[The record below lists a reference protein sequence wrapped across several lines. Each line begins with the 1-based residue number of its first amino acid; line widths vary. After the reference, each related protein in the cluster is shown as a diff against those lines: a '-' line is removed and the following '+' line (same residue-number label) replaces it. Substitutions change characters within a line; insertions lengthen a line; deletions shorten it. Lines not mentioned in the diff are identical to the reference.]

1 MPLLLPPGLSQSS
14 LDALS
19 DFVSLEGLGAS
30 SLLDPSLLEPSLL
43 EPSLLEPSLLEPSL
57 LEPSLLDPSLLDPSL
72 LELSLLDPSLLA
84 GPESSFLR
92 ELPCP
97 DGERWSVE

>member
-1 MPLLLPPGLSQSS
+1 VPLLLPPGLSQSS

-19 DFVSLEGLGAS
+19 RFVSLEGLEAS
-30 SLLDPSLLEPSLL
+30 SLLDSSLLEPSLL

-57 LEPSLLDPSLLDPSL
+57 LELSLPELSL
-72 LELSLLDPSLLA
+72 LELSLLEPSLLA
-84 GPESSFLR
+84 NPESSLLR

>member
-1 MPLLLPPGLSQSS
+1 MPLLLPSGLSQSS

-19 DFVSLEGLGAS
+19 RFVSLEGLEAS
-30 SLLDPSLLEPSLL
+30 SMLD
-43 EPSLLEPSLLEPSL
+43 
-57 LEPSLLDPSLLDPSL
+57 PSLLDPSLLDPSL
-72 LELSLLDPSLLA
+72 LNPSLLEPSLLDPFLVEPSLLELSLLA

>member
-1 MPLLLPPGLSQSS
+1 MPQLLPSGLSQSS

-19 DFVSLEGLGAS
+19 GFVSLEGLGDS
-30 SLLDPSLLEPSLL
+30 PLLGLSLLEPSLL
-43 EPSLLEPSLLEPSL
+43 ELSLLEPSLLEL
-57 LEPSLLDPSLLDPSL
+57 SL
-72 LELSLLDPSLLA
+72 LELSLLEPSLLA

-92 ELPCP
+92 ELPWP

>member
-19 DFVSLEGLGAS
+19 RFVSLEGLEASSLLDS

-43 EPSLLEPSLLEPSL
+43 EPSLLELSLAELSLLELSLLEPSL
-57 LEPSLLDPSLLDPSL
+57 L
-72 LELSLLDPSLLA
+72 A
-84 GPESSFLR
+84 NPESSLLR

>member
-19 DFVSLEGLGAS
+19 RFVSLEGLEAS
-30 SLLDPSLLEPSLL
+30 SMLD
-43 EPSLLEPSLLEPSL
+43 
-57 LEPSLLDPSLLDPSL
+57 PSLLDPSLLDPSL
-72 LELSLLDPSLLA
+72 LNPSLLEPSLLDPSLVEPSLLELSLLEPSLLA

>member
-19 DFVSLEGLGAS
+19 RFVSLEGLEDSSLLDS

-43 EPSLLEPSLLEPSL
+43 EPSLLELSLAELSLLELSLLEPSL
-57 LEPSLLDPSLLDPSL
+57 L
-72 LELSLLDPSLLA
+72 A
-84 GPESSFLR
+84 NPESSLLR

>member
-1 MPLLLPPGLSQSS
+1 VPLLLPPGLSQSS

-19 DFVSLEGLGAS
+19 RFVSLEGLEAS
-30 SLLDPSLLEPSLL
+30 SLLDSSLLEPSLL
-43 EPSLLEPSLLEPSL
+43 EPSLLELSLAELSLLELSLLEPSL
-57 LEPSLLDPSLLDPSL
+57 L
-72 LELSLLDPSLLA
+72 A
-84 GPESSFLR
+84 NPESSLLR

>member
-1 MPLLLPPGLSQSS
+1 MPLLLPSGLSQSS

-19 DFVSLEGLGAS
+19 GFVSLEGLGAS
-30 SLLDPSLLEPSLL
+30 SLLEPSLL
-43 EPSLLEPSLLEPSL
+43 EPSLLEPSLLELSLLELSL
-57 LEPSLLDPSLLDPSL
+57 LEPSLL
-72 LELSLLDPSLLA
+72 A
-84 GPESSFLR
+84 NPESSLLR

>member
-19 DFVSLEGLGAS
+19 RFVSLEGLEAS
-30 SLLDPSLLEPSLL
+30 SLLDSSLLEPSLLDPSLLEPSLL
-43 EPSLLEPSLLEPSL
+43 ELSLAELSLLELSLLEPSLL
-57 LEPSLLDPSLLDPSL
+57 
-72 LELSLLDPSLLA
+72 A
-84 GPESSFLR
+84 NPESSLLR

>member
-19 DFVSLEGLGAS
+19 RFVSLEGLEASSLLDS

-43 EPSLLEPSLLEPSL
+43 EPSLLELSLPELSLPELSLLEPSL
-57 LEPSLLDPSLLDPSL
+57 L
-72 LELSLLDPSLLA
+72 A
-84 GPESSFLR
+84 NPESSLLR

>member
-19 DFVSLEGLGAS
+19 AFVSLEGLGAS
-30 SLLDPSLLEPSLL
+30 SLLDPSLLDPSLVEPSLV
-43 EPSLLEPSLLEPSL
+43 E
-57 LEPSLLDPSLLDPSL
+57 PSL
-72 LELSLLDPSLLA
+72 LELSLPEPSLLA
-84 GPESSFLR
+84 GADSSFLR

>member
-14 LDALS
+14 PDALS
-19 DFVSLEGLGAS
+19 GFVSLEGLEAS
-30 SLLDPSLLEPSLL
+30 SLLD
-43 EPSLLEPSLLEPSL
+43 
-57 LEPSLLDPSLLDPSL
+57 PSLLDPSLLDPSL
-72 LELSLLDPSLLA
+72 LEPSLLESSLLELSLLELSLLEPSLLA
-84 GPESSFLR
+84 NPESSLLR

>member
-1 MPLLLPPGLSQSS
+1 MPLLLPSGLSQSS

-19 DFVSLEGLGAS
+19 GLVSLEGLGAS
-30 SLLDPSLLEPSLL
+30 SLLEPSLL
-43 EPSLLEPSLLEPSL
+43 EPSLLEPSLVEPSL
-57 LEPSLLDPSLLDPSL
+57 LEPSLLELSL
-72 LELSLLDPSLLA
+72 LELSLLEPSLLA

>member
-1 MPLLLPPGLSQSS
+1 MLLLLPSGLSQSS

-19 DFVSLEGLGAS
+19 RFVSLEGLEAS
-30 SLLDPSLLEPSLL
+30 SLLDSSLLEPSLLDPSLLEPSLL
-43 EPSLLEPSLLEPSL
+43 ELSLAELSLLELSLLEPSLL
-57 LEPSLLDPSLLDPSL
+57 
-72 LELSLLDPSLLA
+72 A
-84 GPESSFLR
+84 NPESSLLR